1 MGVDW
6 KEQLGELYKRHSK
19 NKKDKKPGAATAKDN
34 LQNFRGRKG
43 FNDTGIPLTERAAKQ
58 QRRNKLSYK
67 KYNYAGSR
75 LNFINDARA
84 EAARK
89 HRMDSPQHRER
100 VDKIIEIA
108 DREIK
113 QEEAKREYQRR
124 VNRSWDSTRFSSGS
138 ENIKYGGYGY
148 SEPPDNSIEFTDYDL
163 ASAGKS
169 VINQDPVFKNKIEEE
184 IWRLKNNKT

>member
-6 KEQLGELYKRHSK
+6 KEQLGARYKRHSK

-124 VNRSWDSTRFSSGS
+124 VNRSWDSTRFTSGS

-163 ASAGKS
+163 AAAGKS
-169 VINQDPVFKNKIEEE
+169 VIKQDPVFKNKIEEE

>member
-1 MGVDW
+1 MADW
-6 KEQLGELYKRHSK
+6 KEQLSELYQKHSK

-58 QRRNKLSYK
+58 QRKNKLSYK

-163 ASAGKS
+163 AAAGKS
-169 VINQDPVFKNKIEEE
+169 VIKQDPVFKNKIEEE

>member
-1 MGVDW
+1 MADW
-6 KEQLGELYKRHSK
+6 KEQLSELYQKHSK
-19 NKKDKKPGAATAKDN
+19 NKKDTKPSIKTDKDK
-34 LQNFRGRKG
+34 LENFRGRKG

-58 QRRNKLSYK
+58 QRKNKLSYK

-89 HRMDSPQHRER
+89 HRMDSPQHRQR

-108 DREIK
+108 DRELK
-113 QEEAKREYQRR
+113 QEEAKKEYQRR

-163 ASAGKS
+163 AAAGKS
-169 VINQDPVFKNKIEEE
+169 VIKQDPVFKNKIEEE